1 VRRLL
6 ETARAELRARS
17 QEQEGMI
24 ASYKKQQDDNL
35 AIIARLERRLE
46 RSPSKSDMT
55 SSFDSTNKVIELE
68 ALVGELRSQLAK
80 RKKSDSSSSSSS
92 DEDKQDKAELAQRLK
107 EREAELADLKRQWMS
122 QQSSW
127 EIERTSLL
135 TQHNLHQSPSD
146 PTPKGIVADLKEDR
160 TRLESDN
167 LRLQGEVAAL
177 MASNQAVLEEKAA
190 LKTDN
195 AALQAKVSDLEDSFS
210 EVKAQSAAMSG
221 GDSVAQVSA
230 ALASEDRLKRR
241 VKALEDEKGSLD
253 FVFTAQQTKLDES
266 SKKLLEAEQQLREE
280 RQRYQSLSVELKEL
294 KAQQQADMRATEAAK
309 ALEITALSG
318 KVARL
323 EQEARVKYSELT
335 VEVETTTKTSQKKS
349 KLKERELL
357 LQGQIEDLR
366 RQAVAS
372 QLKEESLQSQLAEKT
387 ELLQAAYSRLGKSE
401 ADDEDKKK
409 LTLKQEEI
417 GRLNLELDSARG
429 REAEAQQAISLLQMQ
444 LKESELKLM
453 NMEGE
458 WTHREQSQRSLV
470 EDLRSRNVHL
480 QSLLEVTHKPH
491 KESADSDSSS
501 TDSEVEDLRTELQGE
516 KIKVQELKAEL
527 LSLRAQGR
535 KPSIV
540 MAKTSSST
548 LGEWEGKKKGDKEV
562 QPRCRECLVF

>member
-6 ETARAELRARS
+6 ETARAELRAKS

-24 ASYKKQQDDNL
+24 ESYKKQQDDNL

-46 RSPSKSDMT
+46 RSPSKTDMT
-55 SSFDSTNKVIELE
+55 SSFDSANKVLVLE
-68 ALVGELRSQLAK
+68 ALVAELRSQLAK

-92 DEDKQDKAELAQRLK
+92 DDDKQDKLKQKLK
-107 EREAELADLKRQWMS
+107 EREAEVADLKRQFMA

-127 EIERTSLL
+127 EIERS
-135 TQHNLHQSPSD
+135 TQHNRESHSD
-146 PTPKGIVADLKEDR
+146 PTLKDIVADLKEDR

-167 LRLQGEVAAL
+167 LRLQGEIAAL
-177 MASNQAVLEEKAA
+177 MASNRAVQEEKTA
-190 LKTDN
+190 LKSDN
-195 AALQAKVSDLEDSFS
+195 AALQAKVSDLEDRFS
-210 EVKAQSAAMSG
+210 EVKAQSAAMTG
-221 GDSVAQVSA
+221 GDSVSQVSA

-241 VKALEDEKGSLD
+241 VRALEDEKQSLD
-253 FVFTAQQTKLDES
+253 LVFTAQQTKIDES

-280 RQRYQSLSVELKEL
+280 RQRHQSLSVQLKEL
-294 KAQQQADMRATEAAK
+294 KAQQQADMRAAEAAK

-335 VEVETTTKTSQKKS
+335 VEVETQKTSQKKS
-349 KLKERELL
+349 KLKKRELL

-387 ELLQAAYSRLGKSE
+387 ELLKAAYSRLGKSA

-409 LTLKQEEI
+409 LTLQQEQI

-429 REAEAQQAISLLQMQ
+429 REAETHQTISLLQMQ
-444 LKESELKLM
+444 LQESETKIK

-458 WTHREQSQRSLV
+458 WANREQSQRSLV

-491 KESADSDSSS
+491 KESAHSDSSS
-501 TDSEVEDLRTELQGE
+501 TDSEVEDLRNELQSE
-516 KIKVQELKAEL
+516 KSKVQELKAEL
-527 LSLRAQGR
+527 QSLRAQGR
-535 KPSIV
+535 KPSVV
-540 MAKTSSST
+540 MTKTSSST
-548 LGEWEGKKKGDKEV
+548 LEEWEEKKKGDKEV
-562 QPRCRECLVF
+562 QPRCSECLVF